1 MNQKIVITTP
11 IELQTLIQDAMNV
24 AVQQITIPQK
34 IDPLPE
40 FLTIQEAATF
50 LNLAVPTIYAKVS
63 KRELPFIKK
72 SKKLYFSKNSLT
84 DYLSE
89 GKNDTKLNIF
99 KNLNT
104 KKNGTKPNY
113 AGSC

>member
-1 MNQKIVITTP
+1 MVLVTP
-11 IELQTLIQDAMNV
+11 SELQTLIQDAVNV

-72 SKKLYFSKNSLT
+72 SKKLYFSKSSLT

-99 KNLNT
+99 QNLN
-104 KKNGTKPNY
+104 KKQHGTKFHN
-113 AGSC
+113 AGSR

>member
-1 MNQKIVITTP
+1 MINNMVLITP
-11 IELQTLIQDAMNV
+11 SELQTLIQDAVNV
-24 AVQQITIPQK
+24 AVQQVTLPQK

-63 KRELPFIKK
+63 KRELPYIKK

-84 DYLSE
+84 EYLSE
-89 GKNDTKLNIF
+89 GKNDTKLNIL

-104 KKNGTKPNY
+104 KKNVAKFHN